1 MIHER
6 LVAYHNSTQRLPEHI
21 LFYRDG
27 VSESQYGMVKL
38 GELPLIKAG
47 CSKAGLQFLRN
58 PGWCP
63 SITLLVVGKRH
74 HTRFF
79 KLDPDNSNTANLPSG
94 LVVDTE
100 VVDPTCSNFY
110 LQSHDSPLGT
120 AKPGHYVVIE
130 NESDYSMG
138 QLQILV
144 GCPSPNP
151 KHVLIVRK

>member
-6 LVAYHNSTQRLPEHI
+6 LVAYRNSTQRLPEHI

-38 GELPLIKAG
+38 RELPLIEAG

-58 PGWCP
+58 PSWYP
-63 SITLLVVGKRH
+63 SITLLVVGKRD

-100 VVDPTCSNFY
+100 VVDPTCSNFTSRATI
-110 LQSHDSPLGT
+110 LHLELLNL
-120 AKPGHYVVIE
+120 VITLSSRTRVTTQWA
-130 NESDYSMG
+130 N
-138 QLQILV
+138 
-144 GCPSPNP
+144 CRPW
-151 KHVLIVRK
+151 